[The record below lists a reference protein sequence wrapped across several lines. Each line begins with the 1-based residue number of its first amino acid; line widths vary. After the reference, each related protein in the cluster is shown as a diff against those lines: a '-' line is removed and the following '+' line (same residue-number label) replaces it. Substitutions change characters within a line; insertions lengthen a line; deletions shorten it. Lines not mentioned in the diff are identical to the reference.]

1 MAPKQPSTTTQITE
15 VKLPAWVDA
24 AAKKNYAFAEQI
36 ANKPYE
42 AYTGQTVADTNQD
55 IEDAFSLFKGK
66 LGVGDANFSAA
77 NDLFAKQ
84 GAGIAGM
91 DRSTYMNPYIDEVET
106 KALGALDKQR
116 VQALMSNADKAIAAK
131 AFGGNRSAVVD
142 AVTNAETA
150 DKAGI
155 LSANLRKDA
164 FDNATSQMQGDLA
177 AAGAAGQGQLATG
190 NALLDQRNKDF
201 TGLLGIGQ
209 QQQQQLQKELD
220 DAKGRFDEE
229 KNHDLESLNVL
240 LSSLGMSPYG
250 KTETATK
257 TSQGGSSGTDFAQM
271 GLGILSLLMGIS
283 DERMK
288 TDIKKVGED
297 EETGLP
303 LYSYRYKGDPKTY
316 PKILGPMAQ
325 DVEKILP
332 GAVAE
337 VGGIKMV
344 DKRVLGILG
353 NRAREMA

>member
-1 MAPKQPSTTTQITE
+1 MAPKTPTKTTQVTE
-15 VKLPAWVDA
+15 VKLPEWVDKA
-24 AAKKNYAFAEQI
+24 SQKNYALAEQI
-36 ANKPYE
+36 AAKPYE
-42 AYTGQTVADTNQD
+42 AYTGQTVAGTNQTT
-55 IEDAFSLFKGK
+55 EDAFNLFKGK
-66 LGVGDANFSAA
+66 LGIGDDNFSAA
-77 NDLFAKQ
+77 NNLFAKQ
-84 GAGIAGM
+84 GAGIAGL
-91 DRSTYMNPYIDEVET
+91 DRSTYMNPYIDEVEN

-116 VQALMSNADKAIAAK
+116 VQALMGNADKAVAAK

-164 FDNATSQMQGDLA
+164 FDNATAQMQGELT

-201 TGLLGIGQ
+201 TGLLGIGTQ
-209 QQQQQLQKELD
+209 QQAQTQKELD
-220 DAKGRFDEE
+220 DAKGKFDEE
-229 KNHDLESLNVL
+229 KNYDLERLNVL

-250 KTETATK
+250 KTENATK
-257 TSQGGSSGTDFAQM
+257 TTQGGSSGTDFAQM

-288 TDIKKVGED
+288 TDIKKVGTD
-297 EETGLP
+297 EETGIP

-325 DVEKILP
+325 DVEKTIP
-332 GAVAE
+332 AAVAE

-344 DKRVLGILG
+344 DKRILGILG
-353 NRAREMA
+353 NRAKEMV